1 MAVNPVVKEFLGET
15 AKERKEKQ
23 TAIINKVREEQTQ
36 KEQEKQNNNR
46 LANTIK
52 GAGKSSAS
60 GWVNTAGTVLDLFGL
75 GSKNT
80 SSEGKKSV
88 NAQTAANHYREML
101 DRGTLDNGK
110 VIDAATRKQLEM
122 LAVKADREAKIYSE
136 ANEKIHA
143 PNQQAVQSLQS
154 TADKLSASAQADI
167 AKAKQGLGKG
177 GQFAV
182 DVGVAGTQL
191 LGDALT
197 GGLVATGVRTFGSG
211 AQEARQAGADLGK
224 QIGYGAGSAA
234 VGVAT
239 EKIANVAGPFKKA
252 FGSGVLDKA
261 LGKVASKPAG
271 KLVVSA
277 LSEGGEE
284 FIDALTQPVLQQ
296 LTYNPDAAYDADWL
310 AEALYSAAV
319 GSVLGGAGGAI
330 DVATAKPATQTKV
343 EAQVEAKPATV
354 DTQKENA
361 VQSVSEASV
370 KPVTDPLLE
379 SITNGKRVEYSK
391 MTTAQLDS
399 MADRKD
405 IGVDAKNR
413 VFQINPEQHIDSRNT
428 DSVSDR
434 NLNAFQFDHPQLHQ
448 YYKKAAEALIA
459 DAEISQQF
467 GMDQR
472 YERTM
477 QGNKVIRKAQTSQH
491 LGRAMKETGLTR
503 NQIIDAAQRIVN
515 DHGQENVK
523 AAKQIEIILDAMLS
537 DGWSPMM
544 GDDVA
549 PNQDYI
555 NAKNEIIGSQTYAEP
570 QHSST
575 SNSGSGK
582 NTIRVYRGYN
592 RSDNPLEKNLAKPK
606 SIYDFVGGGTANPDS
621 DYELLPL
628 VYYTDVAGDAESYAN
643 HDKQLYEN
651 LKEQARF
658 DYRGLVINGKA
669 PADVDENTWVERS
682 AANSYNILTGKD
694 VPTAGHVE
702 EYEIAPEK
710 ILDLSAIGEYATVDQ
725 IYSELEK
732 QTGIPATTLDDE
744 LMLGDMAEAAADGDP
759 VPVYF
764 VLKNAKGI
772 NVGSRVYNL
781 MNRLGYDAL
790 QYKEDGAN
798 HYAVDANKSVGA
810 AEHGFDPYS
819 NLQNQSDKFHP
830 EGPNAA
836 RPVDMPTQNL
846 EGRNIPKSGST
857 IYGAQGTTE
866 SGVQLLER
874 DIANGKI
881 AFDTITDADSVARA
895 QTTMQ
900 ELTFE
905 GALER
910 YRNAVNSGVAT
921 KDNTTLGQQLLL
933 QAMRDGNETATAE
946 LLALYTRN
954 STNAAQAMQAQSIFR
969 KLSPEGQLVAVQKTV
984 DALNEKYGADAKLD
998 DADVKE
1004 FIEAKTEEE
1013 RKEVEKRMVKKLAER
1028 IPKTFKA
1035 KYDTLRYLAMLGNP
1049 RTHVRNILGNAFFQ
1063 VPVALKNRAGA
1074 VAERVSNLKGTQV
1087 EKTKTLFGTNPF
1099 SSIAKEAR
1107 ADFANAKDFL
1117 SQSSK
1122 YNDNQAN
1129 LSSVEQEADAFSS
1142 ENVVG
1147 RGLNFLSN
1155 KNRQW
1160 LEDEDTAFK
1169 KYIYAQSLADY
1180 LRANGVKSLK
1190 DADPALLNRARVYAA
1205 EEAQRNTFTDRNDFS
1220 DAVAKLGG
1228 LTKSDSKTIRAAGY
1242 VVEGA
1247 LPFKRTPANIVAR
1260 AAEYSPVGAVVSAV
1274 KAYKDNK
1281 SGDAEALAKDLDRL
1295 AAGVSGT
1302 ALLAAGFIAAG
1313 AGYVSGGEDE
1323 DKAQADF
1330 DKLTG
1335 KQAYAL
1341 DLNGRSYTLD
1351 WLAPEAIPFFMGVEL
1366 YNASLENGLSWEEA
1380 VDAVKNMTEPM
1391 LEMSMLQGLN
1401 DLVENATNAKY
1412 SGNSVAGSIITSA
1425 LTNYAT
1431 QIFPTLG
1438 GQLERASEEV
1448 RMTTYTDKNNPLPS
1462 NLQYTLGKVSQ
1473 KMPWDYQQIPYIDA
1487 WGRTESTG
1495 DPMLRAAENLVSP
1508 GYISEVGMD
1517 HLETELQKLVDQGAS
1532 SNVVFPDRAEKS
1544 IEVDKVTHHLTAEQY
1559 VKYAKAK
1566 GQNSYK
1572 LVNEAVN
1579 STYYKSLGKDGKQ
1592 DYISKM
1598 YGYADYKAKK
1608 SLFPQYESDLYTKYE
1623 KAEEVG
1629 MKPADYYAMRETYDY
1644 DHSSSTGQPT
1654 QEEAQFYLDTE
1665 TNLSRDQKEIMWN
1678 IINSSWKKNPYS

>member
-1 MAVNPVVKEFLGET
+1 MGRTNDIVQAKKSSRTRQMLANKGITKLSSGAANAKSKAALEELKTTGTTTYLGKTYTAPVVEAET
-15 AKERKEKQ
+15 H
-23 TAIINKVREEQTQ
+23 
-36 KEQEKQNNNR
+36 R
-46 LANTIK
+46 LRNMLS

-60 GWVNTAGTVLDLFGL
+60 SWVNTAGTILDLFGL

-80 SSEGKKSV
+80 SSMGKRAV

-101 DRGTLDNGK
+101 ERGTLDNGK

-122 LAVKADREAKIYSE
+122 LAVKADQEAKIYSE

-143 PNQQAVQSLQS
+143 PNQQAVQNLQS

-284 FIDALTQPVLQQ
+284 FVDALTQPVLQQ

-330 DVATAKPATQTKV
+330 DVATAKHATQTKA

-361 VQSVSEASV
+361 VQSVSVAPV
-370 KPVTDPLLE
+370 KPVVDPLVE

-428 DSVSDR
+428 DNVSDR

-523 AAKQIEIILDAMLS
+523 AAKQIEIILDTMLT

-555 NAKNEIIGSQTYAEP
+555 NAKNEILGAGQAE
-570 QHSST
+570 T
-575 SNSGSGK
+575 
-582 NTIRVYRGYN
+582 
-592 RSDNPLEKNLAKPK
+592 E
-606 SIYDFVGGGTANPDS
+606 
-621 DYELLPL
+621 
-628 VYYTDVAGDAESYAN
+628 
-643 HDKQLYEN
+643 
-651 LKEQARF
+651 
-658 DYRGLVINGKA
+658 
-669 PADVDENTWVERS
+669 
-682 AANSYNILTGKD
+682 
-694 VPTAGHVE
+694 
-702 EYEIAPEK
+702 
-710 ILDLSAIGEYATVDQ
+710 
-725 IYSELEK
+725 
-732 QTGIPATTLDDE
+732 
-744 LMLGDMAEAAADGDP
+744 
-759 VPVYF
+759 
-764 VLKNAKGI
+764 
-772 NVGSRVYNL
+772 
-781 MNRLGYDAL
+781 
-790 QYKEDGAN
+790 
-798 HYAVDANKSVGA
+798 SVGA

-866 SGVQLLER
+866 SGVQILER

-881 AFDTITDADSVARA
+881 AFDTITDADSVAKA
-895 QTTMQ
+895 QATMQ
-900 ELTFE
+900 ELTFD

-984 DALNEKYGADAKLD
+984 DALNEKYGSDAKLD

-1004 FIEAKTEEE
+1004 FLEAKTEEE

-1122 YNDNQAN
+1122 YNDSKAS
-1129 LSSVEQEADAFSS
+1129 LSNVEQEADAFSN
-1142 ENVVG
+1142 ENVLG
-1147 RGLNFLSN
+1147 RAVNAASN
-1155 KNRQW
+1155 WNKTA
-1160 LEDEDTAFK
+1160 LEAEDDAFK
-1169 KYIYAQSLADY
+1169 KFIYAQSLADY
-1180 LRANGVKSLK
+1180 LRANGVKSMK

-1274 KAYKDNK
+1274 KAIQDNK
-1281 SGDAEALAKDLDRL
+1281 SGDADALAKDLDRL

-1341 DLNGRSYTLD
+1341 ELNGRSYTLD

-1438 GQLERASEEV
+1438 GQLERTSEEV
-1448 RMTTYTDKNNPLPS
+1448 RMSTYTDKNNPLPS

-1473 KMPWDYQQIPYIDA
+1473 KIPGWDYQQIPYIDA
-1487 WGRTESTG
+1487 WGREESTG
-1495 DPMLRAAENLVSP
+1495 DPMLRAFENAISP
-1508 GYISEVGMD
+1508 GYISEVDMD

-1544 IEVDKVTHHLTAEQY
+1544 IEVDKVTHRLTAEQY

-1566 GQNSYK
+1566 GQNSYN

-1579 STYYKSLGKDGKQ
+1579 SAYYKSLGKDGKQ

-1608 SLFPQYESDLYTKYE
+1608 SLFPKYESDLYTKYE